1 MTPAQYNKCVD
12 LYSNRVYRFIYSNL
26 KDEDESQDVVQNAY
40 EIMWKNVE
48 KVEFEKARSYLFTV
62 AYHNMI
68 DGIRKRK
75 RIVKLEHHHTYI
87 ADNNNFYT
95 GTKELI
101 DHHLDQLPEIQKSVL
116 LLRDFEGYDYNEIG
130 KITKLNESQVKVYIF
145 RARKSLKEFIVKTE
159 NLI

>member
-1 MTPAQYNKCVD
+1 M
-12 LYSNRVYRFIYSNL
+12 
-26 KDEDESQDVVQNAY
+26 
-40 EIMWKNVE
+40 
-48 KVEFEKARSYLFTV
+48 
-62 AYHNMI
+62 
-68 DGIRKRK
+68 
-75 RIVKLEHHHTYI
+75 YI